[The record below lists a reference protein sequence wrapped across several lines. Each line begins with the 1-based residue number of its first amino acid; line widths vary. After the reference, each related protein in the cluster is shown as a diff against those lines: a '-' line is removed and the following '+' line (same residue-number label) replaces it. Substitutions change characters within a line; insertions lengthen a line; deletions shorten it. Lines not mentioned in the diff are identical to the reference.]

1 MTFDPLYWAA
11 RAVGS
16 VFGSG
21 EERSRFGVDGNPAA
35 EQKCEEIAVFVKCY
49 CYSIGSGGGIIPWK
63 KNRDYASPTSTVGDK
78 ATEVCG
84 PFVRVLDEGNY
95 QVKARNK
102 LYTLSNKCK
111 LNLVVVTNN
120 LKEDVGQGGK
130 SARDLGEKVRNWC
143 VGHGGKIARDLGQ
156 KMRNW
161 WGPV

>member
-1 MTFDPLYWAA
+1 MYDEPLEGPETLHVGTSAMTFDPLYWAA

-16 VFGSG
+16 TFGSG

-49 CYSIGSGGGIIPWK
+49 CYSIGSGGGIFPWK

-84 PFVRVLDEGNY
+84 PFVRLLDEGNY

-130 SARDLGEKVRNWC
+130 IARDLGEKVRNW
-143 VGHGGKIARDLGQ
+143 
-156 KMRNW
+156 